1 MFTDLDKFRLISLDH
16 FLDDVESLIYE
27 GVIAEAR
34 VSAVVVS
41 VRIGVVIILLNQG
54 LLKTPQALPETV
66 YVPTLLQQ
74 QHYINPCEKSFFT
87 DAQLLFFGEGE
98 GVRGAGGG
106 TLYSANVDLY
116 SVLKLSKDGSS
127 SKSKSESSL

>member
-41 VRIGVVIILLNQG
+41 VSIGVVIILLN
-54 LLKTPQALPETV
+54 
-66 YVPTLLQQ
+66 
-74 QHYINPCEKSFFT
+74 
-87 DAQLLFFGEGE
+87 
-98 GVRGAGGG
+98 
-106 TLYSANVDLY
+106 
-116 SVLKLSKDGSS
+116 
-127 SKSKSESSL
+127 